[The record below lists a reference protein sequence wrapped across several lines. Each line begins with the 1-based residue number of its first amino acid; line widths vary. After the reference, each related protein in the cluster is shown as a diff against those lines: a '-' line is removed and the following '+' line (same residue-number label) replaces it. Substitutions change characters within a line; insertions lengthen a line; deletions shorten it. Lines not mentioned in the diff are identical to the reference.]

1 MLSPKRIWMYNP
13 CWLWDRQDHVCK
25 SECSRLRPAML
36 NITLHS
42 KSPWA
47 VWVEQVCKSECSGMR
62 PACAKHYVI
71 ARTSWH
77 VQSWLIMLSTRRVGR
92 SNPGWLCY
100 RQDEFACKILVDH
113 VLDKTR
119 WNVTSWLI
127 MLLARRVG
135 MSNPGWLW
143 DRQDELEYQ
152 TFVDCVIDNL
162 IILSPKRIWM

>member
-1 MLSPKRIWMYNP
+1 MLSTT
-13 CWLWDRQDHVCK
+13 WLCYRQNEFECK
-25 SECSRLRPAML
+25 ILVDYGIDKTTSASLSALDCGLRML

-77 VQSWLIMLSTRRVGR
+77 VKSWLIMLSTRRVGR

-119 WNVTSWLI
+119 WNVKSWLI
-127 MLLARRVG
+127 MLLTRRVG
-135 MSNPGWLW
+135 MSTPGWLW
-143 DRQDELEYQ
+143 DRQDEL
-152 TFVDCVIDNL
+152 
-162 IILSPKRIWM
+162 